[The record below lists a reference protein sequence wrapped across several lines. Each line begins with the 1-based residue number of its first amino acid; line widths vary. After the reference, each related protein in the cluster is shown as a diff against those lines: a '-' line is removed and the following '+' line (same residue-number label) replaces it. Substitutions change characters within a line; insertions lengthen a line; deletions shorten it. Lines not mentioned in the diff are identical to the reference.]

1 MSAAESNYAL
11 SCGGFVP
18 NSKTGQWTPP
28 TIRSFEHPDE
38 VWAYYKDKG
47 TPEQRAK
54 LLELLAQWPSYKAG
68 GQRIKRRA

>member
-18 NSKTGQWTPP
+18 NFKTSRWTPP
-28 TIRSFEHPDE
+28 TIRGFKHPDE

-47 TPEQRAK
+47 TPEERAK
-54 LLELLAQWPSYKAG
+54 LLELLAEWRGGEAG
-68 GQRIKRRA
+68 DRRIKRRA